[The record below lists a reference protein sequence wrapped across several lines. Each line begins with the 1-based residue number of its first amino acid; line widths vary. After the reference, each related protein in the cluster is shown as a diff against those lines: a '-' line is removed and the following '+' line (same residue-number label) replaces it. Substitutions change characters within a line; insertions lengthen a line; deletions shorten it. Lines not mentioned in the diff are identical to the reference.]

1 MEIEIRAKIN
11 NLSAFQERL
20 QKLDGITIKKQ
31 AERQTDTY
39 IKHSQDKN
47 RVIVFRIRRK
57 EKNAIL
63 TLKTKSLISEKD
75 IAWKEINIP
84 ISEPDKLEDIL
95 MTSGYEYVVLVDK
108 VRDSFCYLDY
118 EINIDNIRDLGYFV
132 EIEYIADKEENID
145 KKILKMKSILY
156 QLGCVKEDIIEKG
169 YVPLLEEM
177 TPYRA

>member
-11 NLSAFQERL
+11 NPSAFQKKL
-20 QKLDGITIKKQ
+20 QKLDGITVKKQ

-39 IKHSQDKN
+39 IKHSRDKD

-63 TLKTKSLISEKD
+63 TLKAKSSILEKD
-75 IAWKEINIP
+75 VAWKEINIP

-95 MTSGYEYVVLVDK
+95 MTSGYGYVVLVDK
-108 VRDSFCYLDY
+108 VRDSFRYLDY
-118 EINIDNIRDLGYFV
+118 EINVDNVRDLGYFV
-132 EIEYIADKEENID
+132 EIEYITKEEKSID
-145 KKILKMKSILY
+145 REISKMKSILC
-156 QLGCVKEDIIEKG
+156 QLGCTQGDIIEKG

-177 TPYRA
+177 VDK